1 MLVERAWLVKIDNVE
16 FDMLLLVQ
24 VALNFEIKPYIL
36 DLTNLH

>member
-24 VALNFEIKPYIL
+24 VTLDFEIKPYIL